1 MKKVI
6 VEFSKL
12 NDAILDLL
20 VNKYPD
26 GYGKREIIEFKN
38 SLSETIQAVEVR
50 TEETIYLVK
59 IGKRLMEAMEDYSD
73 LYANDEFDEESE
85 VDFDK
90 KNLED

>member
-90 KNLED
+90 KNLKD